1 MVADTA
7 HMAITAHTI
16 PYELTTVRNMDEP
29 QRILSCIARV
39 TSKGQ
44 VTIPKDIREALDI
57 RDGDAVEFWIRGDEL
72 RVQRI
77 GRPEELRGSLK
88 TPEHLKGMTVEEIV
102 KLSRRMPRGDGA

>member
-1 MVADTA
+1 
-7 HMAITAHTI
+7 
-16 PYELTTVRNMDEP
+16 MDEP
-29 QRILSCIARV
+29 QRILSRIARV

-72 RVQRI
+72 RVERI

-88 TPEHLKGMTVEEIV
+88 TPDHLKGIPVEEIV
-102 KLSRRMPRGDGA
+102 RMARRIPRAEEM